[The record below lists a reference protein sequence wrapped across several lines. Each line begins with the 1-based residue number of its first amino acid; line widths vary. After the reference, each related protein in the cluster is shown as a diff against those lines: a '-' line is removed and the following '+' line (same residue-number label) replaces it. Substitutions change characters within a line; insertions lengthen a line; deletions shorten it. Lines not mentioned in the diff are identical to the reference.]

1 MHSQY
6 SSVQRTE
13 PDAIL
18 MTIDTGATREPL
30 SGVTCST
37 TTLFFHSVKVVNTSS
52 RLWRFLTP
60 LKVRGQH

>member
-37 TTLFFHSVKVVNTSS
+37 TTLFFHSVKVVNTS
-52 RLWRFLTP
+52 
-60 LKVRGQH
+60 